1 MYVIFKTNQMKRI
14 LIVVVLFVSAM
25 GFSQNKNFVV
35 EDNLIVWRLVYED
48 ASHFSAL
55 KNNLRLDFV
64 SDSTGYISKTN
75 FSDRKLEELTADF
88 RIEAKDGKYRVSVF
102 NIRFL
107 EEGINTKHGIQ
118 DYSIESYFLKNNGT
132 IRKSILG
139 YNVTEIL
146 NPHLVDLFTIKKTN
160 NADW

>member
-1 MYVIFKTNQMKRI
+1 MKRI
-14 LIVVVLFVSAM
+14 VIVAVLFVNAI
-25 GFSQNKNFVV
+25 GFSQNKNFIV

-75 FSDRKLEELTADF
+75 FADRKLEELTADF
-88 RIEAKDGKYRVSVF
+88 RIEAKEGKYRVSVF
-102 NIRFL
+102 NIRFYDRAIRKK
-107 EEGINTKHGIQ
+107 EAIQ
-118 DYSIESYFLKNNGT
+118 EYAIESHFLKNNGE

-139 YNVTEIL
+139 YNVTELL
-146 NPHLVDLFTIKKTN
+146 NPHFEELFTIKKGVN
-160 NADW
+160 SDW